1 MKYPTAQCK
10 KRHQCTFIGFFLS
23 TFTNDLQKG
32 EWSID
37 LNIRL
42 LLVPPCYVRVLTK
55 CVISDKHRNLGKI
68 SLSPKCLQSTHTNES
83 SEHGDVTSQRD
94 TLESDKQETE

>member
-1 MKYPTAQCK
+1 M
-10 KRHQCTFIGFFLS
+10 
-23 TFTNDLQKG
+23 
-32 EWSID
+32 
-37 LNIRL
+37 
-42 LLVPPCYVRVLTK
+42 VPPRNVRVLTK

-68 SLSPKCLQSTHTNES
+68 SLSPKRLQSTHTNES